1 MNGIKEEK
9 SLEAIN
15 DISRNDVS
23 RDIVSSKMINSF
35 IGFLDVSALTVKAYR
50 AGISQLLA
58 YLSNEGI
65 RQPKRENIIDFKN
78 YLIHCGKK
86 PATVALYLSAVR
98 RFFNWCE
105 AEGFYSDIA
114 RNIKSPRQD
123 RTHKRDAFSASEL
136 KAIIA
141 GISHKTLEDKRNFA
155 MFTLITACG
164 LRTCEIVRANVGDIH
179 RIAGVLVL
187 DIQGKG
193 HASKDSFVKITP
205 MVEKAI
211 TEYLSARGNAKPS
224 EPLFVSCS
232 RRNRGQRLTTRTI
245 SQVCKSAM
253 LRAGFD
259 SPRLTAH
266 SLRHSAVTLALMGG
280 MSLQETQAFAR
291 HANIATT
298 TIYAHD
304 VSRLKSLC
312 EATISN
318 AIFGT
323 AYR

>member
-1 MNGIKEEK
+1 MTYGYKEEK
-9 SLEAIN
+9 SIEVMN
-15 DISRNDVS
+15 DIS

-35 IGFLDVSALTVKAYR
+35 IAFIDVSPLTVKAYR
-50 AGISQLLA
+50 AGISQLFE
-58 YLSNEGI
+58 YLSNERI

-78 YLIHCGKK
+78 YLIHCGRK
-86 PATVALYLSAVR
+86 PSTVALYLSAVR
-98 RFFNWCE
+98 RFFTWCE
-105 AEGFYSDIA
+105 SEGLYPDIT
-114 RNIKSPRQD
+114 RGVKSPRQE
-123 RTHKRDAFSASEL
+123 RSHKRDAFSANEL
-136 KAIIA
+136 KAIIS
-141 GISHKTLEDKRNFA
+141 GLDRKTLEDKRNFA

-211 TEYLSARGNAKPS
+211 TEYLSARGNVQPS
-224 EPLFVSCS
+224 EPLFASCS
-232 RRNRGQRLTTRTI
+232 RRNRGWRLTTRTV
-245 SQVCKSAM
+245 SGVCKSAM
-253 LRAGFD
+253 KAAGFD
-259 SPRLTAH
+259 SHRLTAH

-280 MSLQETQAFAR
+280 MTLQDTQAFAR

-298 TIYAHD
+298 LVYSHD

-312 EATISN
+312 EATISR
-318 AIFGT
+318 AIFGN
-323 AYR
+323 AY

>member
-1 MNGIKEEK
+1 MNGLKNEK
-9 SLEAIN
+9 SIKSTN
-15 DISRNDVS
+15 DISQ
-23 RDIVSSKMINSF
+23 DIVSQSVINSF
-35 IGFLDVSALTVKAYR
+35 IDFLDVSTLTVKTYR
-50 AGISQLLA
+50 IGISQLLR
-58 YLSNEGI
+58 YLVHQGI
-65 RQPKRENIIDFKN
+65 RQPKRENIIDFKK
-78 YLIHCGKK
+78 YLLDCGRK
-86 PATVALYLSAVR
+86 PSTVALYMSAIR
-98 RFFNWCE
+98 RFFSWCE
-105 AEGFYSDIA
+105 ASGLYPNVTA
-114 RNIKSPRQD
+114 GIKSPRQE
-123 RTHKRDAFSASEL
+123 RSHKRDAFSANEL
-136 KAIIA
+136 KAIIS
-141 GISHKTLEDKRNFA
+141 GLDHKTLEEKRNFA
-155 MFTLITACG
+155 LFTLITACG
-164 LRTCEIVRANVGDIH
+164 LRTCEIARANVGDIH

-193 HASKDSFVKITP
+193 RTEKDAFVKITP

-211 TEYLSARGNAKPS
+211 TEYLSARGNANPS

-232 RRNRGQRLTTRTI
+232 RRNRNQRLTTRTI
-245 SQVCKSAM
+245 SGVCKLAM

-304 VSRLKSLC
+304 VNRLKSMC

-318 AIFGT
+318 AIFGGGVSLQW
-323 AYR
+323 